1 MGREILVSRD
11 LLGLKEKRDSPVFLE
26 TMDSTVIPEPTELT
40 EKMEPLDYP
49 VLMVLTVKLEPRER
63 LVLLETME
71 LKDLK
76 VRWASPDKRDL
87 LESRDRRDKWEKMEP
102 RDREDPRECASLMS
116 IIHVTVILT
125 PLSDIPSQEVP
136 LTARPTKILC
146 GLLRGQRLRT
156 LTRSWKCWILLG
168 GIPTDAL
175 H

>member
-87 LESRDRRDKWEKMEP
+87 LEP
-102 RDREDPRECASLMS
+102 RDREDPRECASLTS

-136 LTARPTKILC
+136 LTAPPTTNLSGLDSLWSSSRATVTDSPKILEVPD
-146 GLLRGQRLRT
+146 LAWRN
-156 LTRSWKCWILLG
+156 SN
-168 GIPTDAL
+168 
-175 H
+175 